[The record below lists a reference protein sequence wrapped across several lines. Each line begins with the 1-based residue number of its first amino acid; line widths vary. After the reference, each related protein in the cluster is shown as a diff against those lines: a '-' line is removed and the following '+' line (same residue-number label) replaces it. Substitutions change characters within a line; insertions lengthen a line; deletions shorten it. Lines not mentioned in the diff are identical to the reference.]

1 MFRLRSL
8 ALAAAV
14 FSSFAASSLAH
25 AQLPEPVMQAL
36 RTTGIAEDAVSVLV
50 LRDEQT
56 VLSHLADRPMQPAS
70 TMKLVSTLVGL
81 ETLGPVFRGRT
92 ELRTTGELQG
102 DTLKGDLVLR
112 GGADVDL
119 SGEALENMLRSLR
132 YQGIR
137 KIQGHLVID
146 RQLFN
151 PARADLG
158 VPPFDESPEA
168 YYNVIP
174 DAAMI
179 NKNML
184 QLDLRSTGSQL
195 KVQMQPAL
203 QGVTI
208 AHDMKLIDA
217 NCENWESG
225 WKLPEAVPQKN
236 GGIRV
241 MLHGTFPKN
250 CIQSYSINVVDRQ
263 EYVDRLFRATW
274 KRLGGTISDTT
285 IEGATPPGSRQ
296 LAAHL
301 SRMLPE
307 IVRDTNKP
315 SDNLLARLV
324 FLSLGSLEADPALG
338 SRPQAGSAELTLSR
352 SDAAVRNWMRAHG
365 INDTGLVLENG
376 SGLSRTER
384 ITPAQMGGLL
394 QAGLRSPWAPEFQS
408 SMPIVAVDGTMRR
421 RLHGSPAAGRARMKT
436 GTLSNVV
443 ALAGY
448 VPDATGKQL
457 VVVAFVNSSLAG
469 GGRGRA
475 VVDSLVD
482 WVAHLGGP
490 ALPVLAVPGQAAP
503 NQATPG
509 PQPTPQGVLATPP
522 AQPAQPLQ
530 PAQPQPLP
538 QQGAQQP
545 QAQPLQPAQ
554 PAEAGR

>member
-1 MFRLRSL
+1 
-8 ALAAAV
+8 
-14 FSSFAASSLAH
+14 
-25 AQLPEPVMQAL
+25 
-36 RTTGIAEDAVSVLV
+36 
-50 LRDEQT
+50 
-56 VLSHLADRPMQPAS
+56 
-70 TMKLVSTLVGL
+70 
-81 ETLGPVFRGRT
+81 
-92 ELRTTGELQG
+92 
-102 DTLKGDLVLR
+102 
-112 GGADVDL
+112 
-119 SGEALENMLRSLR
+119 
-132 YQGIR
+132 
-137 KIQGHLVID
+137 
-146 RQLFN
+146 
-151 PARADLG
+151 
-158 VPPFDESPEA
+158 
-168 YYNVIP
+168 
-174 DAAMI
+174 
-179 NKNML
+179 
-184 QLDLRSTGSQL
+184 
-195 KVQMQPAL
+195 
-203 QGVTI
+203 
-208 AHDMKLIDA
+208 MKLIDA

-225 WKLPEAVPQKN
+225 WKLPEALPQKN
-236 GGIRV
+236 GGIKV

-482 WVAHLGGP
+482 WVAHRGGP

-509 PQPTPQGVLATPP
+509 PQGVLATPP